1 MGDVG
6 RAGARRELDQLA
18 AIDVEQQHD
27 LPQRVGDRAVDLGR
41 GQIDEARGQVR
52 EQPLEL
58 REILGGGSVAGKRRS
73 GQNGYPWT
81 RRRYDM
87 RVTRALCL
95 LIAGAVAAAAAPGV
109 HAQASPRHPL
119 RILVPLPPGSTS
131 DVVARLIGERLSDGG
146 APPVVIDN
154 RAGAS
159 GRIAVEALK
168 ASTADG
174 GTLLLAP
181 VAVPVVIPI
190 VFKDA
195 SYDPAKDLVPVAQ
208 VATFEYA
215 LAVGASHPARD
226 LAGFVAWARAHP
238 RQANFGSAGAGSIPH
253 FLGMMLGRA
262 AGIDLLHVGYRGA
275 PALEIELMGGQLA
288 AGVSASSD
296 FVPLHRTGKL
306 RILATSGARRSRLVP
321 EVPTFRELGYRSLE
335 VSGWHGVFAPARTP
349 QPTIDQLSASI
360 GKALQSPALREKLAG
375 LGIEPTGTTP
385 EQLGAIIAADTVRWR
400 AIVKA
405 TGFTAE

>member
-1 MGDVG
+1 
-6 RAGARRELDQLA
+6 
-18 AIDVEQQHD
+18 
-27 LPQRVGDRAVDLGR
+27 
-41 GQIDEARGQVR
+41 
-52 EQPLEL
+52 
-58 REILGGGSVAGKRRS
+58 
-73 GQNGYPWT
+73 
-81 RRRYDM
+81 M

-95 LIAGAVAAAAAPGV
+95 LLAGAVAAATAPGV

-131 DVVARLIGERLSDGG
+131 DVVARLIAEQLGEDGG
-146 APPVVIDN
+146 SPVVVDN

-168 ASTADG
+168 ASAADG
-174 GTLLLAP
+174 STLLLAP

-195 SYDPAKDLVPVAQ
+195 RYDPAKDLVPVAQ

-215 LAVGASHPARD
+215 LAVGASHPAGD
-226 LAGFVAWARAHP
+226 LAAFVAWARANP
-238 RQANFGSAGAGSIPH
+238 GQANFGSAGAGSIPH

-262 AGIDLLHVGYRGA
+262 AGIELLHVGYRGA
-275 PALEIELMGGQLA
+275 PALEVELMGGQLA

-306 RILATSGARRSRLVP
+306 RILATSGARRSPLLP

-349 QPTIDQLSASI
+349 RPRIEQLSESI
-360 GKALQSPALREKLAG
+360 GKTLHAPATRGKLLA

-385 EQLGAIIAADTVRWR
+385 EQLAAIIAADTVRWR